1 MGNASTARKIG
12 VAARVVTQQAGRTR
26 LGAALWSG
34 ARAASSSFARVFH
47 VLWLEV
53 TGFVFFVLALL
64 GGTAAFREYHK
75 IGADPV
81 NMNKV
86 WAAGVLTL
94 VFVYFGVTS
103 FWRAR
108 KRRG

>member
-12 VAARVVTQQAGRTR
+12 QAARVVTNSAGRTR
-26 LGAALWSG
+26 LLGAVWVG
-34 ARAASSSFARVFH
+34 VRAAVGTFARVFH

-53 TGFVFFVLALL
+53 TGFVFLVLALI
-64 GGTAAFREYHK
+64 GATAAVRAYSK
-75 IGADPV
+75 VGDGPV
-81 NMNKV
+81 DMRKV
-86 WAAGVLTL
+86 WAAGILTL

-108 KRRG
+108 KRQG